1 MTPRQNAAMAIT
13 CTLALTILPL
23 SFSWASPKSSAPASN
38 SQSAPNADSEASQ
51 VGDNSAISTDTP
63 SPDKHNIRVFHRRT
77 TRKSNAAHKKT
88 AVRALPS
95 RSGNFAAAPS
105 AVVGRLAQVLADNT
119 PIRSGYGRSG
129 RVLSLVPKGQS
140 IAISGET
147 STDYAVLMIDHSLGY
162 IAKDA
167 VQLLDY
173 QVVSSVPGNELGQ
186 RLVQTANTYLGVHYL
201 WGGNTRQGIDCS
213 GFVKAVYA
221 ANGIDLPRVARD
233 QAGVGYDVPH
243 NVAAG
248 DWQQWLPGDRLYFVC
263 HHSYIDHTGMYI
275 GNGYFIHASM
285 GNNQQVAI
293 NRVDDPYYSKHLV
306 AVRRSQEM
314 VSAQPSLN
322 GDASQSVSA
331 QPSDPASDSEADQQ

>member
-23 SFSWASPKSSAPASN
+23 TFSWASPKSSAQSSNSSSASN
-38 SQSAPNADSEASQ
+38 TDSEASQ
-51 VGDNSAISTDTP
+51 VGDGPDADSESV
-63 SPDKHNIRVFHRRT
+63 SPAKKSVRVFHRRA
-77 TRKSNAAHKKT
+77 TRKFRSSRKKSH
-88 AVRALPS
+88 VRPLPS
-95 RSGNFAAAPS
+95 RSGDFAAA
-105 AVVGRLAQVLADNT
+105 ATTVVGRLAQVLGDNT

-140 IAISGET
+140 LAISGET

-162 IAKDA
+162 IAKNA
-167 VQLLDY
+167 VQLLNY
-173 QVVSSVPGNELGQ
+173 QVVSNGPDNTLGE
-186 RLVQTANTYLGVHYL
+186 RMVQSANTFLGVPYV
-201 WGGNTRQGIDCS
+201 WGGNTREGIDCS

-248 DWQQWLPGDRLYFVC
+248 DWQKWVPGDRMYFVC
-263 HHSYIDHTGMYI
+263 HHSYIDHTGLYI

-285 GNNQQVAI
+285 SNNHQVAI

-306 AVRRSQEM
+306 AVRRSQELLGE
-314 VSAQPSLN
+314 QPIS
-322 GDASQSVSA
+322 GDLVSQST
-331 QPSDPASDSEADQQ
+331 PASPSTQSIDSEADQQ